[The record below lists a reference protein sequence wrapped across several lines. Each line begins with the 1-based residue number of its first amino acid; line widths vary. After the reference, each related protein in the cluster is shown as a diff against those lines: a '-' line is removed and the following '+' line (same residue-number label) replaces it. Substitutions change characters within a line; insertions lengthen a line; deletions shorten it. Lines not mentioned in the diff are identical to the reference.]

1 MKLKFAVFLK
11 DELGKF
17 VPEKV
22 TIPEGSSIKDLIEEL
37 DRISGNRFKNR
48 FLRGDIVVLLNGRGI
63 LRSRMDTTRVE
74 DGDEIIFMPLVGA
87 VG

>member
-37 DRISGNRFKNR
+37 DRISENRFKNSVC
-48 FLRGDIVVLLNGRGI
+48 L
-63 LRSRMDTTRVE
+63 S
-74 DGDEIIFMPLVGA
+74 
-87 VG
+87 